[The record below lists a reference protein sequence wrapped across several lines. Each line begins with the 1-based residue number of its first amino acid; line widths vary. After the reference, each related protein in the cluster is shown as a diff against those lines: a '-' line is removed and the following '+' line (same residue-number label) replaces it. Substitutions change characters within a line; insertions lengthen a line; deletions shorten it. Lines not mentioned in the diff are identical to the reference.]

1 MELSQDNSGM
11 GTQLKTTQ
19 LHKDFGKRIQE
30 LRRERGMTQ
39 EDLAGEVGVDRSY
52 MGFLE
57 RGEKNA
63 TLDKIGKI
71 AKAFRIKLK
80 ELFDF

>member
-1 MELSQDNSGM
+1 M
-11 GTQLKTTQ
+11 GTSLKTTD
-19 LHKDFGKRIQE
+19 LHRKFGQRIQE
-30 LRRERGMTQ
+30 LRKDRNMTQ

-71 AKAFRIKLK
+71 AKALHVDLK
-80 ELFDF
+80 ELFDL

>member
-1 MELSQDNSGM
+1 M
-11 GTQLKTTQ
+11 GTSLKTTD
-19 LHKDFGKRIQE
+19 LHRKFGQQIQKFRKE
-30 LRRERGMTQ
+30 REMTQ
-39 EDLAGEVGVDRSY
+39 EALAELVGVDRSY

-71 AKAFRIKLK
+71 AKALRVPLSQ
-80 ELFDF
+80 LFDF

>member
-1 MELSQDNSGM
+1 M

-71 AKAFRIKLK
+71 AKAFRIRLK

>member
-1 MELSQDNSGM
+1 M
-11 GTQLKTTQ
+11 GTALKTTD
-19 LHKDFGKRIQE
+19 LHRKFGQKIQT
-30 LRRERGMTQ
+30 LRRERGLTQ
-39 EDLAGEVGVDRSY
+39 EDLADLVGVDRSY

-71 AKAFRIKLK
+71 AKALHIKLK

>member
-1 MELSQDNSGM
+1 M
-11 GTQLKTTQ
+11 GTSLKTTD
-19 LHKDFGKRIQE
+19 LHRDFGKRIQE
-30 LRRERGMTQ
+30 LRKERGMTQ
-39 EDLAGEVGVDRSY
+39 EDLAGDVGVDRSY

-71 AKAFRIKLK
+71 AKALHIRLK

>member
-1 MELSQDNSGM
+1 MSSQHNRGM
-11 GTQLKTTQ
+11 GTKLKTTE
-19 LHKDFGKRIQE
+19 LHRKFGKRVQE
-30 LRRERGMTQ
+30 LRKERGLAQ

-71 AKAFRIKLK
+71 AKALHIKLK

>member
-1 MELSQDNSGM
+1 M
-11 GTQLKTTQ
+11 GTSLKTTE
-19 LHKDFGKRIQE
+19 LHRKFGRRIQE

-71 AKAFRIKLK
+71 AKAFQIKLK

>member
-1 MELSQDNSGM
+1 M

>member
-1 MELSQDNSGM
+1 M
-11 GTQLKTTQ
+11 GTSLKTTE
-19 LHKDFGKRIQE
+19 LHRKFGQRIQE
-30 LRRERGMTQ
+30 LRREQGMTQ

-71 AKAFRIKLK
+71 AKALNIKLK

>member
-1 MELSQDNSGM
+1 M
-11 GTQLKTTQ
+11 GTPLETTD
-19 LHKDFGKRIQE
+19 LHKQFGQRIQE
-30 LRRERGMTQ
+30 LRKERGMTQ

>member
-1 MELSQDNSGM
+1 M
-11 GTQLKTTQ
+11 GTSLKTTQ

-71 AKAFRIKLK
+71 AKAFRIRLK

>member
-1 MELSQDNSGM
+1 M
-11 GTQLKTTQ
+11 GTALKTTE
-19 LHKDFGKRIQE
+19 LHRKFGQRIQE
-30 LRRERGMTQ
+30 LRKERGLTQ

-71 AKAFRIKLK
+71 AKVLHIKLK
-80 ELFDF
+80 ELFDY

>member
-1 MELSQDNSGM
+1 M
-11 GTQLKTTQ
+11 GTKLKTTE
-19 LHKDFGKRIQE
+19 LHRKFGKRVQE
-30 LRRERGMTQ
+30 LRKERGLTQ
-39 EDLAGEVGVDRSY
+39 EDLADEVGVDRSY
-52 MGFLE
+52 MGFVE

-71 AKAFRIKLK
+71 AKALHIRLK

>member
-1 MELSQDNSGM
+1 M

-71 AKAFRIKLK
+71 AKAFRVKLK

>member
-1 MELSQDNSGM
+1 M
-11 GTQLKTTQ
+11 GTKLKTTE
-19 LHKDFGKRIQE
+19 LHKKFGKRVQE
-30 LRRERGMTQ
+30 LRKERGLTQ

-52 MGFLE
+52 MGFVE

-71 AKAFRIKLK
+71 ASALHIRLK

>member
-1 MELSQDNSGM
+1 M
-11 GTQLKTTQ
+11 GTQLQTTE
-19 LHKDFGKRIQE
+19 LHRRFGRRIQD
-30 LRRERGMTQ
+30 LRKERGMTQ

-80 ELFDF
+80 DLFDF